1 MTQELKQDI
10 LVLAGL
16 IAQIAEAEA
25 DLGVPTETAEYA
37 LDQALPIVVA
47 IAGEDSDEVALMNE
61 ARSLIHTAL
70 EELVY

>member
-1 MTQELKQDI
+1 MEQDLKQDI

-25 DLGVPTETAEYA
+25 DLEVPTETAEYA
-37 LDQALPIVVA
+37 IDTALPIVAGVA
-47 IAGEDSDEVALMNE
+47 GDDSDEVAMLNE
-61 ARSLIHTAL
+61 ARTRIHKSL